1 MDFASVIVFFVRRLK
16 LHFAK
21 QCETQQQTNCEA
33 PFATNESL
41 ITHEHGV
48 RHEVSTFFGIRADE
62 TNSVCNGLV
71 KALFEHTYEDNY
83 SRAVLT

>member
-1 MDFASVIVFFVRRLK
+1 MSSTKRNKFKVSLISTMDFASVIVFFVRHLK

-48 RHEVSTFFGIRADE
+48 RH
-62 TNSVCNGLV
+62 
-71 KALFEHTYEDNY
+71 
-83 SRAVLT
+83 